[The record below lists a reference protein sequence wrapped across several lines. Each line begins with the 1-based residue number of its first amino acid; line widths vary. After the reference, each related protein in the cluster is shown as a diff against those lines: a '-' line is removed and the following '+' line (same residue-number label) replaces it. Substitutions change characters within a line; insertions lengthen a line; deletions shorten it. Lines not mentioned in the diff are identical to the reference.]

1 MTIERLEELTHGYLQ
16 QMKARVDNNLL
27 DKESKDL
34 TLEHERIKREFINI
48 LPSVLEKYSE
58 HFEFNSMHEEMNLSS
73 EDTVQKIYER
83 IVTIKREL
91 EEGKEISKVKQR
103 ENQQEPQQ
111 ENFRRQSIIKDTLQE
126 TFQRVEQEMRR
137 REFNI
142 DWDSLRVYCNR
153 IISHYTETTEQNV
166 FKKNENDMVREE
178 VERYIQ
184 EMEQELNNEKS
195 EDMRLEFK
203 DGPVCPVVTDTD
215 EFARKNKQIADEIQ
229 EQEENSQNSPTRNE
243 NNLGGLEPIL

>member
-1 MTIERLEELTHGYLQ
+1 MTIERLEELTHEYLQ
-16 QMKARVDNNLL
+16 QMKSRVDNNLSE
-27 DKESKDL
+27 KESKDL
-34 TLEHERIKREFINI
+34 SVEHERIKREFINI
-48 LPSVLEKYSE
+48 LPSVLEKYSKY
-58 HFEFNSMHEEMNLSS
+58 FEFNSMHEEMNLSS

-91 EEGKEISKVKQR
+91 EAGKEISKVKQR
-103 ENQQEPQQ
+103 GTQQEPQQ

-126 TFQRVEQEMRR
+126 TFQRVEQEIRR

-153 IISHYTETTEQNV
+153 IISHYTETTEQDV

-184 EMEQELNNEKS
+184 EVEQELNNEKS
-195 EDMRLEFK
+195 EDMKLEFK
-203 DGPVCPVVTDTD
+203 DGPVCPVVTDTN
-215 EFARKNKQIADEIQ
+215 EFARMNRQIADDIQ
-229 EQEENSQNSPTRNE
+229 KETSEKESLRDNNS
-243 NNLGGLEPIL
+243 LGGLEPIL

>member
-58 HFEFNSMHEEMNLSS
+58 YFEFNLMHEEMNLSS

-83 IVTIKREL
+83 IIIIKREL
-91 EEGKEISKVKQR
+91 EEGREISKAKQR
-103 ENQQEPQQ
+103 GIQQEPK
-111 ENFRRQSIIKDTLQE
+111 EANFRRQSTIKDILQE
-126 TFQRVEQEMRR
+126 TFQSVEREMRR

-142 DWDSLRVYCNR
+142 DWDSLRLYCNR
-153 IISHYTETTEQNV
+153 IIGHHIEKIEQDV
-166 FKKNENDMVREE
+166 FKKNEDDIIREE
-178 VERYIQ
+178 VESYIQ
-184 EMEQELNNEKS
+184 EIEQELNNEKN
-195 EDMRLEFK
+195 EDMRLEFT
-203 DGPVCPVVTDTD
+203 DGPVCPIVTNTG
-215 EFARKNKQIADEIQ
+215 EFAKVNRQIADNIQ
-229 EQEENSQNSPTRNE
+229 EQEKNSQNSLTRDE